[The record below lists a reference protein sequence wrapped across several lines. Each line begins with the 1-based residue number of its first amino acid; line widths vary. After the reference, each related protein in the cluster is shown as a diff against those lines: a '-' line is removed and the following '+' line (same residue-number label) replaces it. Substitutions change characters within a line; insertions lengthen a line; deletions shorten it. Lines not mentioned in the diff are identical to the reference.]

1 MEAKRELG
9 NQPRRRTGLRRTIQQ
24 ILKDCIDAGQY
35 IHSPGDR
42 ATLQWLAREVGDAL
56 FSITREYPSTVIKA
70 ARAGLMEVTPPHV
83 FFSYI
88 HDSPEHVQM
97 VAELADRLCADGVN
111 ALIDQ
116 YMSAPPTGWLHWVGE
131 QLEVADFVLMI
142 CTRTYSENLSDNST
156 TETNKEERAIGDL
169 VRRHLFDGR
178 CNGPQ

>member
-1 MEAKRELG
+1 MASRRLACIGTLVQQRLYNPGIYRFGGLG
-9 NQPRRRTGLRRTIQQ
+9 KNT
-24 ILKDCIDAGQY
+24 
-35 IHSPGDR
+35 
-42 ATLQWLAREVGDAL
+42 
-56 FSITREYPSTVIKA
+56 
-70 ARAGLMEVTPPHV
+70 
-83 FFSYI
+83 
-88 HDSPEHVQM
+88 
-97 VAELADRLCADGVN
+97 ELADRLCADGVN